1 MFDGFS
7 CSRARYAARRRAGVR
22 PCWCG
27 RHSDWRH
34 QGRGTRRSD
43 LLGCS
48 LVCSRKSLSAAP
60 MKMRQGACH
69 ARRSCATGP
78 SESAVVQAASRAA
91 ASLATYRARR
101 SSGTPM
107 SRTPPALRPRPRRPW
122 LVPPQAHALAGR
134 FRANRCHIRNVQRDG
149 FGAGTRQQTHSIA
162 ELRTRRGPLRE
173 RGGVT
178 TTDVQCGDIVSR
190 RSS

>member
-7 CSRARYAARRRAGVR
+7 CSRARYVARRRVGVR

-43 LLGCS
+43 LLGRS

-60 MKMRQGACH
+60 MKMRQGSCH

-101 SSGTPM
+101 SSGTRM

-134 FRANRCHIRNVQRDG
+134 FPREQVSHTERLPDHSEASSGSFDQPGSADGTTSLEVFGRPNRQYTIDGRN
-149 FGAGTRQQTHSIA
+149 TA
-162 ELRTRRGPLRE
+162 EGSL
-173 RGGVT
+173 
-178 TTDVQCGDIVSR
+178 
-190 RSS
+190 